1 MSLEVTWRIKKME
14 WDEDTGGVMSI
25 SWVVEVSDGEQSVD
39 TPGTSRFFP
48 EVWSPNFIPL
58 DSLTE
63 QKAVEWVKTA
73 VLMPE
78 KVEERAIKRFNE
90 STGIVSVVSGIPWS

>member
-1 MSLEVTWRIKKME
+1 MSLDVTWKIKKME
-14 WDEDTGGVMSI
+14 WDEDTGGVLSI
-25 SWVVEVSDGEQSVD
+25 SWAVEVSDGEQSVD
-39 TPGTSRFFP
+39 TPGTSRFSP
-48 EVWSPNFIPL
+48 EAYSPAFIPL

-63 QKAVEWVKTA
+63 QKAIEWVKTA
-73 VLMPE
+73 VYMPE